1 MIEWIQN
8 FIIEILIVT
17 IIVYE
22 IMLWIKNTK
31 AWMLLRGMLMLGGFI
46 LLAWL
51 FQMNTILYLA
61 RESINVLAIAA
72 IVVFQPELRRALEKL
87 GEKNLFS
94 NINPFDKNKE
104 TLALAVQENIIDT
117 SCSAIDDNFK
127 GCSYIFLCAPVSYNT
142 ACLTQ
147 LKSLIDPDCILTDVG
162 SVKTSIHEE
171 IISLGME
178 ENFIGGHPM
187 AGSEKNGFANSKAH
201 LIENA
206 YYILTPSAKVSEEK
220 INAYRNFV
228 SSLKALPIVLD
239 YRQHDCI
246 TGTISHLPHIIAST
260 LVNFVRDTDT
270 KEELMKALAAGG
282 FKDITRIASSSPVM
296 WQQICLKNGKN
307 ISHILG
313 QYIEALIQAKLSIDT
328 EDENALYTLFESS
341 RDYRNSMPN
350 TSAGPIKKQFAVYC
364 DIIDETG
371 GIATIATILAS
382 NNISIKNIGIIHNRE
397 FEEGVLRIEFY
408 DESSSS
414 KASALLKKYRY
425 IVYEV

>member
-1 MIEWIQN
+1 MFSDITPAKI
-8 FIIEILIVT
+8 
-17 IIVYE
+17 
-22 IMLWIKNTK
+22 
-31 AWMLLRGMLMLGGFI
+31 GFI
-46 LLAWL
+46 GLGLIGGSVAK
-51 FQMNTILYLA
+51 
-61 RESINVLAIAA
+61 AIRTY
-72 IVVFQPELRRALEKL
+72 FPDYELIA
-87 GEKNLFS
+87 
-94 NINPFDKNKE
+94 FDKNKE

-328 EDENALYTLFESS
+328 EDEMRFILYLNLPAIIVILCLTPRQGRSKNSLPYTVILLMKPEESRRS
-341 RDYRNSMPN
+341 QLYWQ
-350 TSAGPIKKQFAVYC
+350 A
-364 DIIDETG
+364 II
-371 GIATIATILAS
+371 S
-382 NNISIKNIGIIHNRE
+382 
-397 FEEGVLRIEFY
+397 VLKI
-408 DESSSS
+408 
-414 KASALLKKYRY
+414 SALSTTANLKKAYSESNFMMNPPLPKLLRC
-425 IVYEV
+425 